1 MEMPKA
7 DPGYARQGA
16 KAPFE
21 VVRKGFRREQVLAYL
36 NLVEERISDL
46 ETRLDRTKRDLRK
59 AQADLDRAE
68 HERDES
74 RRRLDEAEAAAQDS
88 GAVGE
93 IPAGV
98 SQQVMELVQNF
109 DRDVDLL
116 RTKADLEAR
125 RIVAEART
133 EAANK
138 RIEGVG
144 ALREARE
151 QADRLLQQARDEAA
165 DVRAHLR
172 PLRELAL
179 SEAEAVRDR
188 MKTSLLELE
197 AAMGVVSRDDPV
209 IVVGEAQEQ
218 HPAEAPNGRTFPDDT
233 QPPF

>member
-36 NLVEERISDL
+36 HLVEERISDL
-46 ETRLDRTKRDLRK
+46 ETRLDQTKRDLRQ
-59 AQADLDRAE
+59 AHADLERTE
-68 HERDES
+68 HERDEA
-74 RRRLDEAEAAAQDS
+74 RRRLGELEATDEGS
-88 GAVGE
+88 SVVGE

-151 QADRLLQQARDEAA
+151 QADRLLQQAREEAA

-179 SEAEAVRDR
+179 SEAEALRDR

-197 AAMGVVSRDDPV
+197 AAMGVVSRDDPL
-209 IVVGEAQEQ
+209 IVLGEAQEQ
-218 HPAEAPNGRTFPDDT
+218 HPAEAPNGQSFPDDT
-233 QPPF
+233 PPAF